1 MTNAYLLIVVVS
13 IIAVA
18 AVDAQFFVR
27 PGQEPQNVINSL
39 LTPIILRNE
48 CTAAVDNR
56 VGLCMPKSACLSS
69 GGYVAGSCGFVLS
82 CCVYQGSCR
91 SVVTSNET
99 YFVSPSYPTLL
110 TSRIDPPVCIFT
122 LQRNPVILKLP
133 VCQIRIDFDE
143 FTLAPHFDGV
153 CGNGITDS
161 FLVSGAANFNQ
172 TGLPT
177 TGLCGEM
184 TGQHIYL
191 DVDPEKTDDPLLL
204 IVNTAN
210 QQEYNR
216 KWSIRIR
223 QIPCKSR
230 YRAPPGCLQYYPNA
244 NGNVESF
251 NYRTTNLPVTTTST
265 AAPNTFPGVSVTGT
279 IIAANYMNNLN
290 YGVCIAR
297 LPRMCAIRWQAIE
310 FDFGGIETSVPGSST
325 PGDQCVSKQ
334 SLPNDGDFLLIPF
347 GTDRIKTTFVERYC
361 GQKLSPS
368 PLGSAINEDVYAYNA
383 PFALYVHTDNKAS
396 AQSVSINHQKGFLLK
411 FQQVP
416 C

>member
-1 MTNAYLLIVVVS
+1 MYIV
-13 IIAVA
+13 
-18 AVDAQFFVR
+18 
-27 PGQEPQNVINSL
+27 
-39 LTPIILRNE
+39 
-48 CTAAVDNR
+48 
-56 VGLCMPKSACLSS
+56 
-69 GGYVAGSCGFVLS
+69 
-82 CCVYQGSCR
+82 
-91 SVVTSNET
+91 
-99 YFVSPSYPTLL
+99 
-110 TSRIDPPVCIFT
+110 
-122 LQRNPVILKLP
+122 
-133 VCQIRIDFDE
+133 
-143 FTLAPHFDGV
+143 
-153 CGNGITDS
+153 
-161 FLVSGAANFNQ
+161 
-172 TGLPT
+172 
-177 TGLCGEM
+177 
-184 TGQHIYL
+184 YL

-368 PLGSAINEDVYAYNA
+368 PLGSAINEDVYGKLLTHIKIGYSFMKIIFIAYNA

>member
-27 PGQEPQNVINSL
+27 PGQEPQNGIMVDSMYGFLNCFHSISFLSKHYYSNQFVANSNHI
-39 LTPIILRNE
+39 TKW
-48 CTAAVDNR
+48 
-56 VGLCMPKSACLSS
+56 M
-69 GGYVAGSCGFVLS
+69 YGSCRQSCWIVYAKISLS
-82 CCVYQGSCR
+82 QLWWICGRFMWICSLMLCLYVKRLVWFRITGNPFKKPTFPFIDQGSCR

-184 TGQHIYL
+184 TGQHSKIYH
-191 DVDPEKTDDPLLL
+191 
-204 IVNTAN
+204 
-210 QQEYNR
+210 
-216 KWSIRIR
+216 RI
-223 QIPCKSR
+223 
-230 YRAPPGCLQYYPNA
+230 
-244 NGNVESF
+244 
-251 NYRTTNLPVTTTST
+251 
-265 AAPNTFPGVSVTGT
+265 
-279 IIAANYMNNLN
+279 
-290 YGVCIAR
+290 
-297 LPRMCAIRWQAIE
+297 
-310 FDFGGIETSVPGSST
+310 
-325 PGDQCVSKQ
+325 
-334 SLPNDGDFLLIPF
+334 
-347 GTDRIKTTFVERYC
+347 
-361 GQKLSPS
+361 
-368 PLGSAINEDVYAYNA
+368 
-383 PFALYVHTDNKAS
+383 
-396 AQSVSINHQKGFLLK
+396 
-411 FQQVP
+411 
-416 C
+416 